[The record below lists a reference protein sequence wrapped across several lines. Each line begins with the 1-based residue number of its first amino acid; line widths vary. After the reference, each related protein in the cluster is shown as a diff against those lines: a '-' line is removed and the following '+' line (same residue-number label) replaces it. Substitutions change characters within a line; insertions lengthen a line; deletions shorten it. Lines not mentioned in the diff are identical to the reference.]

1 MKIKKVTR
9 AQLCSRLTCRMTFPI
24 TVQIEDVNNYP
35 EYNKSG
41 RPAVLNKEV
50 ICPFCNAP
58 YKVTY
63 SAWKD
68 RVNLHFVEEFV
79 D

>member
-1 MKIKKVTR
+1 MKIRKITR

-35 EYNKSG
+35 EYNKNG
-41 RPAVLNKEV
+41 RPAVLNKKV
-50 ICPFCNAP
+50 I
-58 YKVTY
+58 Y